1 MLVEGIRDSAGRVG
15 FVTGRFGIWGRAAR
29 QHRVS
34 TLNVAVTRREY
45 LPMDE
50 LPICGMTIDT
60 SADLN
65 HSSSE
70 ATIIIQF
77 SRPLPVHYL
86 MHDVNLE
93 HHLLLFD

>member
-1 MLVEGIRDSAGRVG
+1 MEVVRESAGRVG
-15 FVTGRFGIWGRAAR
+15 FVTWGFGIWGRAAR

-45 LPMDE
+45 LPKDE
-50 LPICGMTIDT
+50 LRFCGMSNDA
-60 SADLN
+60 SAGLKILVL
-65 HSSSE
+65 E
-70 ATIIIQF
+70 AIPIIIQF

-86 MHDVNLE
+86 MHDVNPE